1 MYQDNSRLDFHALGR
16 EIKRKR
22 EAKGWTQEYLA
33 QLVDRTPRSIIYF
46 ENRGQHLSLN
56 AFYKNVTVI
65 SVGFPGDAL
74 TASNSSVAT
83 LAFLASNSSVNT
95 LDIFAPSGG
104 KNACQ
109 NTCWGASPNPA
120 FGISCT
126 KVLLAASQALPLLF
140 LIRALVRKAEQPI
153 YICLHRHR
161 ISHGILGLTVFH
173 IQGLFQRCQ
182 LAAFFF

>member
-83 LAFLASNSSVNT
+83 L
-95 LDIFAPSGG
+95 D
-104 KNACQ
+104 
-109 NTCWGASPNPA
+109 
-120 FGISCT
+120 
-126 KVLLAASQALPLLF
+126 
-140 LIRALVRKAEQPI
+140 
-153 YICLHRHR
+153 
-161 ISHGILGLTVFH
+161 ISHPAGPAKILVGEPPQTRPL
-173 IQGLFQRCQ
+173 G
-182 LAAFFF
+182 

>member
-83 LAFLASNSSVNT
+83 L
-95 LDIFAPSGG
+95 DIFASRR
-104 KNACQ
+104 ACE

-120 FGISCT
+120 FGICFRLKIDFWISF
-126 KVLLAASQALPLLF
+126 LACYIIIKYHHLHPYYCMALQVWEKHPLFPL
-140 LIRALVRKAEQPI
+140 
-153 YICLHRHR
+153 
-161 ISHGILGLTVFH
+161 
-173 IQGLFQRCQ
+173 
-182 LAAFFF
+182 

>member
-83 LAFLASNSSVNT
+83 L
-95 LDIFAPSGG
+95 DIFASRR
-104 KNACQ
+104 ACE

-126 KVLLAASQALPLLF
+126 KVLLAASQALPLLV

>member
-83 LAFLASNSSVNT
+83 L
-95 LDIFAPSGG
+95 DIFASRR
-104 KNACQ
+104 ACE

-126 KVLLAASQALPLLF
+126 KVLLAASQAPPLLF

>member
-83 LAFLASNSSVNT
+83 L
-95 LDIFAPSGG
+95 DIFASRR
-104 KNACQ
+104 ACE

>member
-83 LAFLASNSSVNT
+83 H
-95 LDIFAPSGG
+95 DIFASRR
-104 KNACQ
+104 ACE